1 MHCCLLL
8 PDDLAPRSIDDA
20 TIEHY
25 VDTGWEGRTQ
35 WRLLGGL
42 GVCHIQLYHNDI
54 SATSIYTFME
64 CQFII

>member
-8 PDDLAPRSIDDA
+8 PDDLAPPRSIDDA

-25 VDTGWEGRTQ
+25 VDRWEGRMQ